1 MVPPRVSTVR
11 RSTSVLIVTSC
22 ADASVVVPGTAA
34 GDADVDAGTVAPGTL
49 PSAGVATV
57 DDEATAAAGCGL

>member
-1 MVPPRVSTVR
+1 
-11 RSTSVLIVTSC
+11 VLIVTSC